1 MDVFKTL
8 LLDTPDSLNAITGTL
23 QIANGGTGATSAA
36 GARDNLLPDYTG
48 NVGKVLTVNAGAT
61 DVEWTTDGAGTVTSV
76 DVSGG
81 TTGLTTS
88 GGPVTSSGT
97 ITLAGTL
104 AVANGGTGITS
115 LGSGVATFLGT
126 PSSANLAAAVTD
138 ETGTGALVFANSPTL
153 VTPAL
158 GTPASGVVTNL
169 TGTAS
174 ININGTVGATTPS
187 TVAATTGTFSGSVK
201 VSGPITNAA
210 ANSVLFAHNGTDAQV
225 WALGPNISTQGQL
238 VIVPAQSDASGAAV
252 AATFNA
258 SGGNGAWGATT
269 PSTGAFTT
277 LSANTTNDVYGLKV
291 NAADSRLRILGHLSG
306 FGGALIDAVNTAES
320 AHVPLLIT
328 ANNLTI
334 RDEATD
340 VATFSSTG
348 LAVTGAL
355 SATGLY
361 TSSVGNNL
369 PFITANGAG
378 TGWSAMRID
387 NNGGTTYI
395 GTESSVGGT
404 LVGGS
409 TAYDALIRT
418 HTGLSISTN
427 SGSGTQLRVS
437 STGLAVTGAL
447 SSTTGANF
455 ATSSGNV
462 GIGTASPSGKLEIS
476 LTTGGAGQIITGIDN
491 TTGVYSQWRVNGT
504 ATKGFIGT
512 ANQIVSGTSIN
523 DFAID
528 AASPASGKLHLSSTG
543 QTVLTITGDSDSSG
557 ADVGYTGITMA
568 WSGAERWNIGPA
580 GTGTNNLVFRGA
592 GSNLMTLT
600 TGGDLG
606 IGTASPGAKL
616 DVDGAMRASGTATG
630 FPTLLQLRA
639 FVNASNSSGANLAWT
654 QADGTVGLNM
664 FTDANGGTSRIL
676 SQGPLTLHSGATGIT
691 AANEVVSITSTGLAV
706 TGTLSCT
713 GALSK
718 GSGSFRI
725 DHPLPSKSATHQLV
739 HSFIEGPK
747 ADLIYRGKIALVGG
761 KASVNIDA
769 AATMTEGTFDVL
781 CRDVQCF
788 TTNESGWTAVRG
800 NVVGNILTLEAQDS
814 SSTDT
819 VSWMVIG
826 ERKDPH
832 IMETDWTDENGR
844 VIVEP
849 LKPEKSN

>member
-1 MDVFKTL
+1 
-8 LLDTPDSLNAITGTL
+8 
-23 QIANGGTGATSAA
+23 
-36 GARDNLLPDYTG
+36 
-48 NVGKVLTVNAGAT
+48 
-61 DVEWTTDGAGTVTSV
+61 
-76 DVSGG
+76 
-81 TTGLTTS
+81 
-88 GGPVTSSGT
+88 
-97 ITLAGTL
+97 
-104 AVANGGTGITS
+104 
-115 LGSGVATFLGT
+115 
-126 PSSANLAAAVTD
+126 
-138 ETGTGALVFANSPTL
+138 
-153 VTPAL
+153 
-158 GTPASGVVTNL
+158 
-169 TGTAS
+169 
-174 ININGTVGATTPS
+174 
-187 TVAATTGTFSGSVK
+187 
-201 VSGPITNAA
+201 
-210 ANSVLFAHNGTDAQV
+210 
-225 WALGPNISTQGQL
+225 
-238 VIVPAQSDASGAAV
+238 
-252 AATFNA
+252 
-258 SGGNGAWGATT
+258 
-269 PSTGAFTT
+269 
-277 LSANTTNDVYGLKV
+277 
-291 NAADSRLRILGHLSG
+291 
-306 FGGALIDAVNTAES
+306 LIDAVNTAES

-528 AASPASGKLHLSSTG
+528 AAAVSGNLIFSASQSEKMRILNSGNVGIGTTSPASQLHLSSTG

>member
-1 MDVFKTL
+1 L
-8 LLDTPDSLNAITGTL
+8 
-23 QIANGGTGATSAA
+23 
-36 GARDNLLPDYTG
+36 
-48 NVGKVLTVNAGAT
+48 
-61 DVEWTTDGAGTVTSV
+61 SV
-76 DVSGG
+76 R
-81 TTGLTTS
+81 
-88 GGPVTSSGT
+88 
-97 ITLAGTL
+97 
-104 AVANGGTGITS
+104 N
-115 LGSGVATFLGT
+115 
-126 PSSANLAAAVTD
+126 
-138 ETGTGALVFANSPTL
+138 
-153 VTPAL
+153 
-158 GTPASGVVTNL
+158 
-169 TGTAS
+169 
-174 ININGTVGATTPS
+174 
-187 TVAATTGTFSGSVK
+187 
-201 VSGPITNAA
+201 
-210 ANSVLFAHNGTDAQV
+210 
-225 WALGPNISTQGQL
+225 
-238 VIVPAQSDASGAAV
+238 
-252 AATFNA
+252 
-258 SGGNGAWGATT
+258 
-269 PSTGAFTT
+269 
-277 LSANTTNDVYGLKV
+277 
-291 NAADSRLRILGHLSG
+291 
-306 FGGALIDAVNTAES
+306 
-320 AHVPLLIT
+320 
-328 ANNLTI
+328 
-334 RDEATD
+334 
-340 VATFSSTG
+340 
-348 LAVTGAL
+348 
-355 SATGLY
+355 
-361 TSSVGNNL
+361 
-369 PFITANGAG
+369 
-378 TGWSAMRID
+378 
-387 NNGGTTYI
+387 
-395 GTESSVGGT
+395 
-404 LVGGS
+404 
-409 TAYDALIRT
+409 
-418 HTGLSISTN
+418 
-427 SGSGTQLRVS
+427 
-437 STGLAVTGAL
+437 
-447 SSTTGANF
+447 
-455 ATSSGNV
+455 SGNV
-462 GIGTASPSGKLEIS
+462 GIGTISPSGKLEIS

-528 AASPASGKLHLSSTG
+528 AAAVSGNLIFSASQSEKMRILNSGNVGIGTTSPASQLHLSSTG

-788 TTNESGWTAVRG
+788 TTNETGWTAVRG

-844 VIVEP
+844 VIVES
-849 LKPEKSN
+849 LKPVAAIESN

>member
-187 TVAATTGTFSGSVK
+187 T
-201 VSGPITNAA
+201 
-210 ANSVLFAHNGTDAQV
+210 
-225 WALGPNISTQGQL
+225 
-238 VIVPAQSDASGAAV
+238 
-252 AATFNA
+252 
-258 SGGNGAWGATT
+258 
-269 PSTGAFTT
+269 GAFTT
-277 LSANTTNDVYGLKV
+277 LSANTTNDVYGLRV

-528 AASPASGKLHLSSTG
+528 AAAVSGNLIFSASQSEKMRILNSGNVGIGTTSPASQLHLSSTG